1 MIKCIIVDD
10 EPHAIE
16 VLDHYVKQ
24 TPHLQLVASFTNP
37 IEALQLFGRQKIDL
51 VFLDIQMPEISGIDF
66 IKAIQGKSKVILTT
80 AYSEFALEGY
90 DLYVVDYLLK
100 PIRLPR
106 FLAAVQKV
114 VEQLNAINE
123 THLHPEIV
131 EGDYIFVKTESKG
144 KLLKIN
150 LGDIDFIESMKNY
163 VAIHRG
169 GQKTLVY
176 TSMKELEERL
186 PKKQF
191 LRVHKSFIIPVSRIT
206 RVSNYWHEAAT
217 KVPEVTLGFWVIKI
231 AATTLGET
239 GGDSVTMTLN
249 WVI

>member
-1 MIKCIIVDD
+1 MINCIIVDD

-24 TPHLQLVASFTNP
+24 TPHLHLVASFTNP
-37 IEALQLFGRQKIDL
+37 IEALQLLGQQKIDL
-51 VFLDIQMPEISGIDF
+51 VFLDIQMPEISGIDL

-106 FLAAVQKV
+106 FLTAVQKA
-114 VEQLNAINE
+114 VEQIHALN
-123 THLHPEIV
+123 EISSQQ
-131 EGDYIFVKTESKG
+131 EMEDDYIFVKTESKG

-150 LGDIDFIESMKNY
+150 LADIDFIESMKNY

-169 GQKTLVY
+169 GQKILVY
-176 TSMKELEERL
+176 TSMKDLEERL

-191 LRVHKSFIIPVSRIT
+191 TRVHKSFIIPISRIT
-206 RVSNYWHEAAT
+206 GIEGNLVRLKNTPAEILIGENYKAGLMEIIRG
-217 KVPEVTLGFWVIKI
+217 KMIQ
-231 AATTLGET
+231 
-239 GGDSVTMTLN
+239 
-249 WVI
+249 

>member
-1 MIKCIIVDD
+1 MINCIIVDD

-24 TPHLQLVASFTNP
+24 TPHLHLVDTFTNP
-37 IEALQLFGRQKIDL
+37 IEALQLIGQQKIDL
-51 VFLDIQMPEISGIDF
+51 VFLDIQMPELSGIDF
-66 IKAIQGKSKVILTT
+66 IKAIQGKSKIILTT

-90 DLYVVDYLLK
+90 ELYVVDYLLK

-106 FLAAVQKV
+106 FLAAVQKA
-114 VEQLNAINE
+114 VEQINAI
-123 THLHPEIV
+123 HDASLHDNARD
-131 EGDYIFVKTESKG
+131 DYLFVKTESKG

-150 LGDIDFIESMKNY
+150 LADIDFIESMKNY

-191 LRVHKSFIIPVSRIT
+191 IRVHKSFIIPISRIT
-206 RVSNYWHEAAT
+206 GIEGNLVRLKNVTAEVMIGENYKAELMEIIRG
-217 KVPEVTLGFWVIKI
+217 KMIQ
-231 AATTLGET
+231 
-239 GGDSVTMTLN
+239 
-249 WVI
+249 